1 MRVLQS
7 GRGAV
12 AFAALAV
19 VAGAAAA
26 ETAPRAVDHVV
37 LVSIDGLRPEM
48 YLDAGWPAP
57 TIQQM
62 AREGVRADGVLG
74 VFPSVTYPSHTTIVT
89 GALPARHGIHYNSPF
104 EPGGETGRWYWEA
117 SGIRVPTLW
126 SAARAAGLKSA
137 AVSWPVSVGAE
148 IDWNLPEVWSLE
160 KGSSNIEVLR
170 RAAQPPGLLE
180 EVEREATGRLRD
192 ALWDSHSVARDDE
205 AGSMAAYL
213 LEAHRPN
220 LVLLHLLGVD
230 HFQHADG
237 REHPRVRQSLAAAD
251 RAVGKLIDAARRA
264 GILDRTAFVV
274 TADHGFIDIHMSV
287 APNVWL
293 VQAGLQ
299 EARPDRGKWRATFHC
314 AAAAGF
320 LHLRDANDTEALA
333 AVRAVLAAQPP
344 GVRRLYQILSR
355 EELTRRGAAPEAALA
370 LAPEPGIRIV
380 CDSGGPALTD
390 AQGATHGFL
399 PELPQMHTGFI
410 GWGKAMR
417 SGGVVP
423 QMSLTDVAPLVAHL
437 LGLELAAPD
446 GVLLPGLLPAQ
457 KGQAR
462 P

>member
-1 MRVLQS
+1 MRLLQL
-7 GRGAV
+7 GRRAV
-12 AFAALAV
+12 AFAVLAV
-19 VAGAAAA
+19 AARAAAA
-26 ETAPRAVDHVV
+26 GTAPRAVDHVV

-89 GALPARHGIHYNSPF
+89 GALPARHGIYYNSPF

-117 SGIRVPTLW
+117 AAIRSPTLW
-126 SAARAAGLKSA
+126 AAAHAAGLTTA

-160 KGSSNIEVLR
+160 KGSSAVEALR
-170 RAAQPPGLLE
+170 RAAHPPGLLE

-192 ALWDSHSVARDDE
+192 ALWDSHSIARDDQ

-213 LEAHRPN
+213 LETHRPN

-230 HFQHADG
+230 HFQHVDG
-237 REHPRVRQSLAAAD
+237 REHPTVRQSLAAAD
-251 RAVGKLIDAARRA
+251 RAVGKLVEAARRA
-264 GILDRTAFVV
+264 GILERTAFVV
-274 TADHGFIDIHMSV
+274 TADHGFIDIHTSV

-299 EARPDRGKWRATFHC
+299 EPQPDRGKWRATFHC

-320 LHLRDANDTEALA
+320 LHLRDANDAEALA
-333 AVRAVLAAQPP
+333 AAQAVLAAQPP
-344 GVRRLYQILSR
+344 GVQRLYQVIPR
-355 EELTRRGAAPEAALA
+355 DELTRRGAAPDAALA

-380 CDSGGPALTD
+380 CDSRGPALT
-390 AQGATHGFL
+390 ATHGATHGFL

-417 SGGVVP
+417 AGGVVP
-423 QMSLTDVAPLVAHL
+423 QMALSDVAPLVAHL
-437 LGLELAAPD
+437 LGLKLAAPD
-446 GVLLPGLLPAQ
+446 GVLLPGLLAAPSEERQ
-457 KGQAR
+457 